1 MGKEQQY
8 NRERFSRGEK
18 VTVKRKEW
26 WQKGTHYGGR
36 KKKLEGI
43 MVEGKKND
51 IGGKREP
58 SPRRERVMAKGER
71 KRDGRGERDSTK
83 GKER

>member
-1 MGKEQQY
+1 
-8 NRERFSRGEK
+8 
-18 VTVKRKEW
+18 
-26 WQKGTHYGGR
+26 
-36 KKKLEGI
+36 